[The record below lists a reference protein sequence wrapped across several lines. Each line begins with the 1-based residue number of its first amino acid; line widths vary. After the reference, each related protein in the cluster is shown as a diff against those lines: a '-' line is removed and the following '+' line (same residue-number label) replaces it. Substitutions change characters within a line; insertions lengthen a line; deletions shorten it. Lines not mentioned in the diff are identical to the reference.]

1 MYGPQGGIC
10 PPYGL
15 DLSTSLLSRRT
26 AFILCDLRL
35 LLFLKRIIGTL
46 ENNF

>member
-1 MYGPQGGIC
+1 MYGPQGSMF

-15 DLSTSLLSRRT
+15 GLPTSLLSRRT